1 MLSPGW
7 ACRLQGPEP
16 GHRPPSF
23 YGVRTGDKEIRC
35 DWAPTCGP
43 PGTYIC
49 IYTYLAE
56 TSHRTLRPG
65 MATVIARRSGGT
77 VNLHGY
83 ARDRAGV
90 RTYPASRSVLCHRRH
105 APRSSGSM
113 LTAKFCHA

>member
-23 YGVRTGDKEIRC
+23 YGVRTGDKETRC

-83 ARDRAGV
+83 ARRCEDLPGQQKRALS
-90 RTYPASRSVLCHRRH
+90 PASCTQILGKYADRKVL
-105 APRSSGSM
+105 PRIR
-113 LTAKFCHA
+113 